1 MGPDKKKSAV
11 DDLFDDLADSFF
23 RDGDEGAAQWDE
35 LPSKLEIRTS
45 DLTAEIAAAQAAPPP
60 VPAPPVV
67 PTPAVAPA
75 PPAVAPGA
83 AVEAP
88 VAAPPEP
95 APAAPAPPPTA
106 GITPTGAPLGA
117 AFAPPSAARA
127 SSSLANEQTAIF
139 TRPVAPAA
147 PSAPVAPPPMIPVPA
162 ARPGDAGLFSAPTL
176 IMPAAELEQDSG
188 PVAPPA
194 AISPPVAPALPPAP
208 PAGAADDEPPPPA
221 EVDEAPSAPVAA
233 VAAGPGLPAPSLP
246 RVVPGLDPNEEES
259 LFMGAAG
266 GADQAALDAEL
277 LDQPTAELPAPVSPP
292 VALFS
297 GAPPAPAPTVP
308 VDALPAPEP
317 AAAADDRG
325 PARPDADDD
334 EEATAEDFM
343 DAGPDHSLVLRRT
356 PRPAGRID
364 GAAPAA
370 APSAPAGDLAAYSA
384 DEIAL
389 ARAERSARRAP
400 SAALEDDWFMNDG
413 PSAAVPAAAA
423 PVSAPVA
430 ASPPEPVAAP
440 PVAVAEAPVA
450 PPVAPEPPAPMPSA
464 EQTLAFGLPLS
475 EADLGVFDE
484 ETAQMDLDEASAL
497 AGFDLRGSRTEDDA
511 LEAVEAQSDLVSG
524 FAEVDDLRDIDA
536 PELID
541 AAALPEA
548 PPAPGPS
555 AGADA
560 ELGEHDPV
568 TEMAPSAAVA
578 GLALGAAAAVAALGA
593 AAPVRAGLR
602 GLDEAESSVRA
613 TAVPSAGAA
622 AWQDG
627 AEGLVAEAAHRQGAE
642 KATLLEGA
650 GLIYFHRVA
659 DWTAAGALLATAAA
673 NGASSPRLL
682 GAWTDVVAEQRD
694 ASLLL
699 DLLERRA
706 QQAAGPAAAE
716 LLQDAA
722 LVAQHASPAEARR
735 LLLSSLDALAAH
747 PAHPARWFGLQR
759 LAALSRAAGADL
771 DLNSALEQMIAL
783 STGPRRARLLA
794 EQAALLADRG
804 EDAER
809 LRSLWEEARAAD
821 PGAPEPLLAL
831 EAIARAVGD
840 AEGLVALYLS
850 EAARTGEEAWFVGRA
865 VRAAVAGGLPGDQV
879 AALWARARAA
889 GAGPLLRRE
898 HQVWLEATGRFAE
911 LAEVLAA
918 DAEAEVG
925 AARSWTLTRLGQA
938 REGMGDID
946 GAIRAYQDAAVHDA
960 GNAPAV
966 EAAAR
971 LLGRAGRYAEV
982 VGLLSARLEQFTDPN
997 LIVHTLFRIGEIN
1010 EGLLGAPAAARDAYE
1025 RILGLAPGYLPALDG
1040 LERVLHRLGAW
1051 GPLSGLYEQRASL
1064 AEEPAVVA
1072 AWLTRAGGLA
1082 EDRLADP
1089 ARALDLYRRA
1099 LAEAADFGGA
1109 LDGAVRLLSA
1119 AGEHRQVA
1127 ALLRAAAGVSRDPN
1141 AVVSYLYRCARIL
1154 VDQPGRSAAD
1164 LAEAN
1169 AALSRCVDLSPGFLP
1184 ALTLRRDLA
1193 GELGSWADV
1202 YELHRLEA
1210 DAIDDAERR
1219 AWRLLAA
1226 AATAEHLAG
1235 TGPIEVARALLR
1247 ERAGWAP
1254 AVAFIDRQS
1263 LLDGDYGARAEL
1275 LRADATDGPAGP
1287 TERWQVLA
1295 ELSHRSG
1302 DERGAQD
1309 AVRHAAVQAVNA
1321 PHGLALLAAA
1331 LRDPRTGANLAA
1343 AADPLLAARLLERA
1357 EASVD
1362 ERVRAWAAAAEV
1374 DPVEAA
1380 AGQERSLD
1388 PRADRA
1394 ALAEVH
1400 EKLAALVPDA
1410 AARGVHALL
1419 SGRLFEGLGDAA
1431 RAMRLYSLAVA
1442 LSPGPGKALDGLRRV
1457 ATSVK
1462 DLGAIEAAHATLGA
1476 GPSPELALDL
1486 EAAGAHAAAAAVW
1499 RGLLGIDDEAGDL
1512 VVLTHLE
1519 RNLAAADDWAGVFEV
1534 LGLRAQRSRS
1544 AEQRA
1549 LLHQRRRWV
1558 LAEKLASTDMAW
1570 DHYRQLHAEQ
1580 PGDPEVIE
1588 PLARIAAARGELSLS
1603 VQYLR
1608 ELAAATADP
1617 AEAARLHRRV
1627 SEVLIAAGDRD
1638 GGRAALHDA
1647 MRLSPDD
1654 DATLAQLT
1662 EIAVADGDHRALA
1675 GLLARQATRAS
1686 GAELLELV
1694 RRIARLWQNELAEPQ
1709 VAVGAWRKVL
1719 ELAPDDAEALDAVAG
1734 LSRAAGDWQ
1743 GFYSAATARIP
1754 TLSGAARAELQAE
1767 VGRVCLQRLGREE
1780 DALRFFDAATTGDAP
1795 SLAAAQELER
1805 VYSAK
1810 GAWDRVVDAIVRQS
1824 RAEAADDRRVE
1835 LLLRA
1840 AQVRLVNLMDRAG
1853 ASELYGEVLKIAPR
1867 NATALTFRADFL
1879 YSAGDLAQAAAVFAE
1894 MEDAQRARDLDDFDD
1909 RIEVGLYYF
1918 RFAEA
1923 LRALGGDAEAAR
1935 RYGQALDLNPNHL
1948 PSLEAA
1954 GPLYMAAGRW
1964 EDAHKI
1970 YRQVLQLTGGQGDPE
1985 RVARTYTNLGWVE
1998 LHLGQLDKA
2007 LKRFNT
2013 ALEQRQNDIRALQG
2027 VSAVLMAQGNWNS
2040 LLTVYNNIIYHAQSQ
2055 AEVVEAYLTKGWV
2068 LDARMSLP
2076 DKAAQHYRKC
2086 LTLDP
2091 EQPAARLRLAE
2102 LALRGGDWAEAG
2114 ALASQG
2120 LGRPATGAGGRA
2132 HLLLCRAV
2140 AQLGLGD
2147 RAAAAADYAEAIA
2160 TDVTLLDRLPAE
2172 LPAQEQVHGVLRERL
2187 HAAL

>member
-1 MGPDKKKSAV
+1 
-11 DDLFDDLADSFF
+11 
-23 RDGDEGAAQWDE
+23 
-35 LPSKLEIRTS
+35 
-45 DLTAEIAAAQAAPPP
+45 
-60 VPAPPVV
+60 
-67 PTPAVAPA
+67 
-75 PPAVAPGA
+75 
-83 AVEAP
+83 
-88 VAAPPEP
+88 
-95 APAAPAPPPTA
+95 
-106 GITPTGAPLGA
+106 
-117 AFAPPSAARA
+117 
-127 SSSLANEQTAIF
+127 
-139 TRPVAPAA
+139 
-147 PSAPVAPPPMIPVPA
+147 
-162 ARPGDAGLFSAPTL
+162 
-176 IMPAAELEQDSG
+176 
-188 PVAPPA
+188 
-194 AISPPVAPALPPAP
+194 
-208 PAGAADDEPPPPA
+208 
-221 EVDEAPSAPVAA
+221 
-233 VAAGPGLPAPSLP
+233 
-246 RVVPGLDPNEEES
+246 
-259 LFMGAAG
+259 
-266 GADQAALDAEL
+266 
-277 LDQPTAELPAPVSPP
+277 
-292 VALFS
+292 
-297 GAPPAPAPTVP
+297 
-308 VDALPAPEP
+308 
-317 AAAADDRG
+317 
-325 PARPDADDD
+325 
-334 EEATAEDFM
+334 
-343 DAGPDHSLVLRRT
+343 
-356 PRPAGRID
+356 
-364 GAAPAA
+364 
-370 APSAPAGDLAAYSA
+370 
-384 DEIAL
+384 
-389 ARAERSARRAP
+389 
-400 SAALEDDWFMNDG
+400 
-413 PSAAVPAAAA
+413 
-423 PVSAPVA
+423 
-430 ASPPEPVAAP
+430 
-440 PVAVAEAPVA
+440 
-450 PPVAPEPPAPMPSA
+450 
-464 EQTLAFGLPLS
+464 
-475 EADLGVFDE
+475 
-484 ETAQMDLDEASAL
+484 
-497 AGFDLRGSRTEDDA
+497 
-511 LEAVEAQSDLVSG
+511 
-524 FAEVDDLRDIDA
+524 
-536 PELID
+536 
-541 AAALPEA
+541 
-548 PPAPGPS
+548 
-555 AGADA
+555 
-560 ELGEHDPV
+560 
-568 TEMAPSAAVA
+568 
-578 GLALGAAAAVAALGA
+578 
-593 AAPVRAGLR
+593 
-602 GLDEAESSVRA
+602 
-613 TAVPSAGAA
+613 
-622 AWQDG
+622 
-627 AEGLVAEAAHRQGAE
+627 
-642 KATLLEGA
+642 
-650 GLIYFHRVA
+650 
-659 DWTAAGALLATAAA
+659 
-673 NGASSPRLL
+673 
-682 GAWTDVVAEQRD
+682 
-694 ASLLL
+694 
-699 DLLERRA
+699 
-706 QQAAGPAAAE
+706 
-716 LLQDAA
+716 
-722 LVAQHASPAEARR
+722 
-735 LLLSSLDALAAH
+735 
-747 PAHPARWFGLQR
+747 
-759 LAALSRAAGADL
+759 
-771 DLNSALEQMIAL
+771 
-783 STGPRRARLLA
+783 
-794 EQAALLADRG
+794 
-804 EDAER
+804 
-809 LRSLWEEARAAD
+809 
-821 PGAPEPLLAL
+821 
-831 EAIARAVGD
+831 
-840 AEGLVALYLS
+840 
-850 EAARTGEEAWFVGRA
+850 
-865 VRAAVAGGLPGDQV
+865 
-879 AALWARARAA
+879 ARAA

-898 HQVWLEATGRFAE
+898 HQVWLEATGRSAE
-911 LAEVLAA
+911 LAEVLLA
-918 DAEAEVG
+918 DAQGEVG
-925 AARSWTLTRLGQA
+925 AARSWSLTRVGQA
-938 REGMGDID
+938 REALGDVD
-946 GAIRAYQDAAVHDA
+946 GAISAYQEAALTDV

-971 LLGRAGRYAEV
+971 LLSRAGRHAEV
-982 VGLLSARLEQFTDPN
+982 VALLAARLEQFTDPN
-997 LIVHTLFRIGEIN
+997 LIVHTLFRIGEVN
-1010 EGLLGAPAAARDAYE
+1010 EGLLGALGAARDAYE

-1051 GPLSGLYEQRASL
+1051 GPLSALYEQRAGL

-1072 AWLTRAGGLA
+1072 AWLTRAAALA

-1254 AVAFIDRQS
+1254 AVAFIDRQA
-1263 LLDGDYGARAEL
+1263 LLDGDYGARVEL
-1275 LRADATDGPAGP
+1275 LRAEAADASSGVGVA
-1287 TERWQVLA
+1287 ERWQVLA
-1295 ELSHRSG
+1295 DLSHRSG

-1309 AVRHAAVQAVNA
+1309 AVRQAVGQTGA
-1321 PHGLALLAAA
+1321 AARGMALLAAA
-1331 LRDPRTGANLAA
+1331 VRDPRTAASLAA
-1343 AADPLLAARLLERA
+1343 PVDPLLAARLLERA
-1357 EASVD
+1357 EASVE
-1362 ERVRAWAAAAEV
+1362 ERVRAWSAAAEI
-1374 DPVEAA
+1374 DPTEAA
-1380 AGQERSLD
+1380 AGHERCLD

-1394 ALAEVH
+1394 ALAAVH
-1400 EKLAALVPDA
+1400 EQLASLVPDA
-1410 AARGVHALL
+1410 SARGVHALL
-1419 SGRLFEGLGDAA
+1419 SGRLFEGLGEAA
-1431 RAMRLYSLAVA
+1431 RALRLYSLAVS

-1457 ATSVK
+1457 ATAAQ
-1462 DLGAIEAAHATLGA
+1462 DLEAIEAAHAAISA
-1476 GPSPELALDL
+1476 GPSPELAFDL
-1486 EAAGAHAAAAAVW
+1486 EAAGASAAAATAW
-1499 RGLLGIDDEAGDL
+1499 RALLGQDDEAVDL

-1519 RNLAAADDWAGVFEV
+1519 RNLAAAGDWAGVFEV
-1534 LGLRAQRSRS
+1534 LGLRAQRSRA

-1558 LAEKLASTDMAW
+1558 LAEKLAATDMAW

-1627 SEVLIAAGDRD
+1627 AEVLIEAGDRD

-1647 MRLSPDD
+1647 MRLAPED
-1654 DATLAQLT
+1654 DATLGQLT
-1662 EIAVADGDHRALA
+1662 AIATADGDHRALA

-1686 GAELLELV
+1686 GAELLDLV
-1694 RRIARLWQNELAEPQ
+1694 RRIARLWQHELAEPQ

-1719 ELAPDDAEALDAVAG
+1719 ELAPDDAEALDEVAA
-1734 LSRAAGDWQ
+1734 LSRAAGDWA
-1743 GFYSAATARIP
+1743 GFYAAATARIP
-1754 TLSGAARAELQAE
+1754 ALSGAARSALQAE

-1780 DALRFFDAATTGDAP
+1780 DALRFFDAATTGDSP

-1824 RAEAADDRRVE
+1824 RAEVSDERRVE

-1867 NATALTFRADFL
+1867 NSTALTFRADFL

-1935 RYGQALDLNPNHL
+1935 RYGQALELNPNHL

-2114 ALASQG
+2114 SLASQG
-2120 LGRPATGAGGRA
+2120 LGRPAPGAAGRA

-2147 RAAAAADYAEAIA
+2147 RGAAAADYAEAIA
-2160 TDVTLLDRLPAE
+2160 ADVTLLDRLPAE
-2172 LPAQEQVHGVLRERL
+2172 LPAQELVHGVLRDRL